1 MKDKPLLVGISND
14 AWSYNHLIRWHR
26 YAKANSGCRLGL
38 ILISDNTKLIAE
50 LTEQFDKI
58 EVYPESA
65 DCRDFYNEVRLIAP
79 VLFDEPCIYCDADAD
94 VWADLSDLID
104 SVGNHEIACVR
115 SPGHFPD
122 WDEELGKG
130 RKEYNNGFLVLNY
143 GPDRAQDITEAYQ
156 DSMDKARAAMSNPRV
171 SGSIGFNLMLYET
184 DVLWKELD
192 YCNSVL
198 WWDDLALTDA
208 KVIQWCNDK
217 GQRKRLTLEA
227 EWVRA
232 GDAM

>member
-1 MKDKPLLVGISND
+1 MQKNKPLLVTIANE
-14 AWSYNHLIRWHR
+14 AWCFSHLLRWFR

-58 EVYPESA
+58 EVYPAGS

-79 VLFDEPCIYCDADAD
+79 VLFEEPVIYMDCDAD
-94 VWADLSDLID
+94 VWGDLSETIEQ
-104 SVGNHEIACVR
+104 VGDTEISCVK

-122 WDEELGKG
+122 WDEKVGKG

-143 GPDRAQDITEAYQ
+143 DTIRAQEIAELYGNAMEQ
-156 DSMDKARAAMSNPRV
+156 ARKGNPRV
-171 SGSIGFNLMLYET
+171 SGSIAFNLLIHDS
-184 DVLWKELD
+184 DVTWGELP
-192 YCNSVL
+192 YCNSVI
-198 WWDDLALTDA
+198 WWDDLALRDA

-217 GQRKRLTLEA
+217 GQAKRLALEA
-227 EWVRA
+227 EWVRGGEA
-232 GDAM
+232 L